1 MADYDMMAAQVRA
14 RAGVSEVEFDAGL
27 RSYMLKVYNYMAA
40 GLAITAVVAAFA
52 ASNEAFIVAYMTSPL
67 KWILFAAIIGF
78 GWFGLPRLSTMQPG
92 AAQGLFWAFT
102 AIMGVWL
109 APILVVYT
117 GASVARTFA
126 ICAAMFAGMS
136 LWGYTTKR
144 DLTQMG
150 SFLFM
155 GMIGLFIGF
164 IVNMFLGS
172 SIMHLAL
179 SAIGVVIFTLMTAY
193 DTQAIKSVY
202 LQGMTEGRQDQMA
215 IMGASHLYMSF
226 INLFLMLLQFFGA
239 ADD

>member
-1 MADYDMMAAQVRA
+1 MSDFDVMAQQVRA
-14 RAGVSEVEFDAGL
+14 RAGVTDVEFSVGL
-27 RSYMLKVYNYMAA
+27 RSYMLKVYNYMAG
-40 GLAITAVVAAFA
+40 GLAITAVTAAMA
-52 ASNEAFIVAYMTSPL
+52 ASNPEFINAYMVSPL

-78 GWFGLPRLSTMQPG
+78 GWLALPRLGTMQRST
-92 AAQGLFWAFT
+92 AQGLFWLFT
-102 AIMGVWL
+102 ALMGIWL
-109 APILVVYT
+109 APILVIYT

-126 ICAAMFAGMS
+126 ICSAMFAGMS

-164 IVNMFLGS
+164 IVNMFIESTVLHFA
-172 SIMHLAL
+172 M

-193 DTQAIKSVY
+193 DTQAIKSIY
-202 LQGMTEGRQDQMA
+202 LKGMTEGRQDQMA
-215 IMGASHLYMSF
+215 ILGASHLYMSF

-239 ADD
+239 ARD